1 MKRKMHTI
9 KDKVRLLVSTIIM
22 TTGMAVPA
30 MATTADSTG
39 VLTGLTNLKV
49 LLLGAV
55 SLVGVIFTIMAI
67 SDLST
72 AIGDRDTAS
81 MKQAGMKLAGSLLMA
96 GAGSVLTFLG
106 VTGTI

>member
-1 MKRKMHTI
+1 MKRRIHTV
-9 KDKVRLLVSTIIM
+9 KDKIRLLLCTVIM
-22 TTGMAVPA
+22 AVGMTVPA
-30 MATTADSTG
+30 MATEADSTG

-49 LLLGAV
+49 LLLSAV
-55 SLVGVIFTIMAI
+55 TLVGVIFTIMAI

-81 MKQAGMKLAGSLLMA
+81 MKQAGMKLAGSMLMA